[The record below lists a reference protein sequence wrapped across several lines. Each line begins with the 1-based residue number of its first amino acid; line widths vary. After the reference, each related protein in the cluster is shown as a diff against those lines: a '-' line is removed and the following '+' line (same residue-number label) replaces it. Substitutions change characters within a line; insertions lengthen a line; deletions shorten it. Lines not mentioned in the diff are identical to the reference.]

1 MRHWPLWLW
10 SRVHLRGRTNLRRGA
25 FLWGCPYRLNRPLL
39 GCRSCRRCLRDRPF
53 RLNRLVGGPGLWPLL
68 HWGSNRLA
76 PFHGQ
81 RSGGYDRL
89 RLAAVYGNKLGA
101 VRARRN
107 LLLLLHG

>member
-1 MRHWPLWLW
+1 MRRGTLLLG
-10 SRVHLRGRTNLRRGA
+10 SRVRLRGGTLLRRRA
-25 FLWGCPYRLNRPLL
+25 FLLGCSYWLNWPLL
-39 GCRSCRRCLRDRPF
+39 GCWPF

-101 VRARRN
+101 VRARCSP
-107 LLLLLHG
+107 LLLLNG